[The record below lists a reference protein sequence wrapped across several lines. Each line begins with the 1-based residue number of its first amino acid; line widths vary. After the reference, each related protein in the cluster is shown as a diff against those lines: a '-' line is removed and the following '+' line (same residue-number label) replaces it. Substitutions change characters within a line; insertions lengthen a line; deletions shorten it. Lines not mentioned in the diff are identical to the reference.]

1 METRE
6 KVDTLLKEV
15 STAEHELVLYNDD
28 YNTFDHVI
36 DCLIRICDHSVQ
48 QAEQC
53 TYIVHYKGK
62 CSVKKGGLEQLES
75 MMLALKAE
83 QLTAEIK

>member
-1 METRE
+1 METKE
-6 KVDTLLKEV
+6 KVETLLQEIN
-15 STAEHELVLYNDD
+15 TAEHELVLYDD
-28 YNTFDHVI
+28 DFNTFDHVI
-36 DCLIRICDHSVQ
+36 DCLVRICNHAVH

-62 CSVKKGGLEQLES
+62 CSIKKGQFEKLEPML
-75 MMLALKAE
+75 LALQAE